1 MHEKN
6 DPTAANMLDLIR
18 DALKFD
24 FAMTFTNAIG
34 LVYSVMGDNLQNGSS
49 VTAERKDE
57 VLTVAGGSDVT
68 AASFTLHGMPAD
80 LFCMYASWKTKDGR
94 TWQMTVS
101 AYSYDLPT
109 VRFVV
114 GRMLEDIVFG
124 LPAA

>member
-1 MHEKN
+1 MTARAIWS
-6 DPTAANMLDLIR
+6 PTNCTLN
-18 DALKFD
+18 FN
-24 FAMTFTNAIG
+24 T
-34 LVYSVMGDNLQNGSS
+34 
-49 VTAERKDE
+49 
-57 VLTVAGGSDVT
+57 AGGSDVA